1 MAAKD
6 KDEEKPGKGHNS
18 IDAKKAE
25 TGVKEILKAFTAM
38 EADSGAHR
46 NKIKELYEK
55 HANASGMTRKN
66 LRKEVANIRREQAR
80 QAEELEMEQ
89 DERDEI
95 EAFRDAMK
103 GTPFAAYVGG
113 KLATRMN

>member
-6 KDEEKPGKGHNS
+6 KDKDPPAKGHNS
-18 IDAKKAE
+18 IDPKKAE
-25 TGVKEILKAFTAM
+25 AGVKEILKAFDAM

-55 HANASGMTRKN
+55 HANATGMTRKN
-66 LRKEVANIRREQAR
+66 LRKEVANIRREKAR

-95 EAFRDAMK
+95 EAFRKSMA
-103 GTPFAAYVGG
+103 GTPFGAFVGG
-113 KLATRMN
+113 ELAKRMN